1 MKRRGSAASP
11 PFRAFSRHK
20 TLKPSRLISDDLSV
34 TILEHVESKDLPLAF
49 VELPP
54 FPAVAIKALRVMAR
68 SDSRLRELHDLIR
81 ADQAFSAEI
90 LRLVNSP
97 LFPFRTAITNTLQ
110 ATMLLGFERVQSLA
124 VTIGIRAF
132 LRDSLEI
139 PALHACWR
147 HSVASAVIAEQ
158 LSHIILADK
167 DTLYTAGIMHDIGR
181 LALAVCRRHDYAEF
195 LRNTSVEPCDV
206 LARERE
212 LFGVDHCEA
221 GKIVVSAWNLPPDFG
236 IIAARHHQ
244 PVQGNFDV
252 LSVIHLSCALADT
265 LGYRVAHALHSPSYS
280 ELRNQLPEAHR
291 NELPEDPADLT
302 AKIHAQ
308 VQILEHT

>member
-1 MKRRGSAASP
+1 M
-11 PFRAFSRHK
+11 
-20 TLKPSRLISDDLSV
+20 
-34 TILEHVESKDLPLAF
+34 LEHAVNKDLPLAF

-97 LFPFRTAITNTLQ
+97 LFPFPTAITNTLQ

-124 VTIGIRAF
+124 VTIGLRAF
-132 LRDSLEI
+132 VRDSLEI
-139 PALHACWR
+139 PALRACWR

-158 LSHIILADK
+158 LSRTILADK

-181 LALAVCRRHDYAEF
+181 LALAVCRRHEYAEF
-195 LRNTSVEPCDV
+195 LRNASVEPCDI

-212 LFGVDHCEA
+212 LFEIDHCEA
-221 GKIVVSAWNLPPDFG
+221 GQILIAAWNLPPDFAV
-236 IIAARHHQ
+236 IAARHHQ
-244 PVQGNFDV
+244 PLQGNFDV

-265 LGYRVAHALHSPSYS
+265 LGFAVAHSRETIGYL
-280 ELRNQLPEAHR
+280 ELRDQLPASQRHH
-291 NELPEDPADLT
+291 LPENPAELT
-302 AKIHAQ
+302 DKIQSQ
-308 VQILEHT
+308 VQVLEHP